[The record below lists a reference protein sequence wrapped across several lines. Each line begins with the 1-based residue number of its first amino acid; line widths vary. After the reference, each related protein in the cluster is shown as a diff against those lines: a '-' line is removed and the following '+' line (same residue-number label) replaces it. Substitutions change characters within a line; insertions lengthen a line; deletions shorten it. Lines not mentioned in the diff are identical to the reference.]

1 MPRLRATH
9 ALLPTPSHAH
19 ARSAAASAPASPF
32 MQADRAALR
41 TLGRQ
46 ARLFAAAALAATLI
60 ACGGGGDSAP
70 APTPTP
76 SPPPANQPPVA
87 SFISAATA
95 QAGAPLGFDASAS
108 TDPDNDALTFS
119 WDFGDGTRGG
129 GAGLAHVFTAAG
141 SYTVRL
147 TVADSRGANT
157 STQRTLTVSAGPA
170 AGAPATLRTVVSD
183 GTSPLQG
190 VTVSINGAGSSATT
204 AADGKAD
211 VSVPTGV
218 PAQLKF
224 SKAGYADQFKQVE
237 LATGATGA
245 SMEVRMLARE
255 AALTLP
261 DAAAGGTLAGRDGA
275 RIVLPANAL
284 VDASGQPV
292 TGAVQISMTPV
303 NVGTNP
309 GAFPGSF
316 IGLQASGARGLLA
329 SYGTVEYVLS
339 QNGAPVQLAPGAS
352 ATIEM
357 PIYTRLNLDG
367 SSVTTGA
374 SIPLWS
380 LDERTAQWVQE
391 GSGTVVASA
400 GSPSELALRAQVGHF
415 SWWNVDAF
423 VGAPFNSPTRC
434 CIRDLP
440 NGPCKE
446 NSGDIC
452 TLTGTA
458 LGGQSAG
465 ASAIVRP
472 LAIDPA
478 TQRIPLSV
486 ATAQVLALGG
496 GVLGMPPN
504 MDVELVGTARNGSY
518 RGVTTVRGP
527 SGAGPQLVLDLLPN
541 SNSGNDDPISL
552 PWDQNYT
559 MQGVGEVDRFLLT
572 VAAGPGFEA
581 RITSLGGSFA
591 GTARLRRPDNSVA
604 AELPFGAG
612 TPAMITE
619 QTAVAGVYTIEVV
632 AGGGVPGAYR
642 LEASALSDCGS
653 TQALTLPSTQ
663 TVTLS
668 ASQSRCY
675 DLTLAAD
682 QVLDARVSSFSG
694 GISGSLTLSTAG
706 GAQSLRAIAWP
717 AQAGGSNRIQTGIGV
732 AGTYRLRLLNTSASS
747 GSLQLAL
754 TQPSVQTLAVPDTL
768 TASDITTAA
777 GKLLLIKPPADGTYF
792 LSLANTAGVVGAGF
806 EPNAAGFTIGT
817 QPSARVHRVEAP
829 LLPVVTVFRN
839 SGSGTVTISTGVPTP
854 LTRDIDISAT
864 APAGSPLVYVFS
876 GSVGETIAFG
886 RAHPDGSFAVTS
898 MDVFAPSG
906 AALGETS
913 IVHTLPAAG
922 LYTLQLAAL
931 GASPSPVTFRVN
943 TAPAPANLALVP
955 PVTSQSID
963 LPLGQVLRYTL
974 DVTRG
979 QLVGLQLNTTGA
991 LNVSAS
997 LPGVVAVETP
1007 TSGSGPFT
1015 AASVP
1020 SFVYTTGNAT
1030 VTLRSTST
1038 VLERARGTATLGV
1051 VRPVPANAALDA
1063 AVTGNVAV
1071 GEWTSYRF
1079 TVSATGRYLLRLTT
1093 SAAGQYGLESTVW
1106 AATTPFTS
1114 GYAGEFSSS
1123 LSSVSVP
1130 IEGLGQFTAGD
1141 ITVTVRNTSAGT
1153 STVPFTLALVSLDAP
1168 VPLTLGAAPTAGTID
1183 IDGERDFFSF
1193 AGTGGQDYTVRVTPN
1208 FAGMLRVRKL
1218 NPNGDFT
1225 NRASEIFTIAGTP
1238 LTMTAGAMT
1247 TFNFT
1252 IPADATFG
1260 NGTYL
1265 VEVEAA
1271 AGNTG
1276 GYTVQL
1282 TSP

>member
-9 ALLPTPSHAH
+9 ALLPPPSHAH
-19 ARSAAASAPASPF
+19 ARSAAASPPASPL
-32 MQADRAALR
+32 MQADRASLR
-41 TLGRQ
+41 TLGRRT
-46 ARLFAAAALAATLI
+46 RLFVAAAMAATLI

-76 SPPPANQPPVA
+76 PPPPANQPPVA
-87 SFISAATA
+87 SFTSAATA

-147 TVADSRGANT
+147 TVADSRGAST
-157 STQRTLTVSAGPA
+157 STQRTVTVSAGPA
-170 AGAPATLRTVVSD
+170 AGAPATLQAVVSD
-183 GTSPLQG
+183 GSAPLQG

-237 LATGATGA
+237 LASGATGA
-245 SMEVRMLARE
+245 SIEVRMLARE

-292 TGAVQISMTPV
+292 TGAVQVSMTPV

-309 GAFPGSF
+309 AAFPGSF

-339 QNGAPVQLAPGAS
+339 QNGAPVQLAPGRS
-352 ATIEM
+352 ATIEL

-374 SIPLWS
+374 SIALWS

-391 GSGTVVASA
+391 GSGIVVASA

-434 CIRDLP
+434 CIRDAP

-458 LGGQSAG
+458 RGGQSAG
-465 ASAIVRP
+465 AGAIVRP
-472 LAIDPA
+472 LALDPA

-496 GVLGMPPN
+496 GMLGMPPDI
-504 MDVELVGTARNGSY
+504 DVELVGTARNGSY

-527 SGAGPQLVLDLLPN
+527 SGTGPQLVLDLLPN
-541 SNSGNDDPISL
+541 ANSGNDDPISL

-559 MQGVGEVDRFLLT
+559 MQAVGEVDRFLLS
-572 VAAGPGFEA
+572 VAAGPGFET

-604 AELPFGAG
+604 AELPFSAG

-619 QTAVAGVYTIEVV
+619 QTALAGVYTIEVV
-632 AGGGVPGAYR
+632 AGSGVPGAYR

-653 TQALTLPSTQ
+653 TQALTLPSTE

-668 ASQSRCY
+668 ANQSRCY

-694 GISGSLTLSTAG
+694 GISGSLTLATAG

-717 AQAGGSNRIQTGIGV
+717 AQAGGSSRIQTGIGV

-754 TQPSVQTLAVPDTL
+754 TQPGAQTLAVPGTL

-777 GKLLLIKPPADGTYF
+777 SKLLLIKPPGDGKYF
-792 LSLANTAGVVGAGF
+792 LALANTAGVVGAGF
-806 EPNAAGFTIGT
+806 EPNTATFTVAT
-817 QPSARVHRVEAP
+817 QASARVHRVEAP

-854 LTRDIDISAT
+854 LTRDTDVST
-864 APAGSPLVYVFS
+864 TVPAGGLAVYAVE
-876 GSVGETIAFG
+876 GTVGESIAFG
-886 RAHPDGSFAVTS
+886 RGHPDGSFAVTS
-898 MDVFAPSG
+898 MDVFAPG
-906 AALGETS
+906 GTALGATS
-913 IVHTLPAAG
+913 TLHSLPATG
-922 LYTLQLAAL
+922 PYTVQLAAL
-931 GASPSPVTFRVN
+931 GSAAPVTFRVN
-943 TAPAPANLALVP
+943 TAPAPAPLAPTP
-955 PVTSQSID
+955 PVTSQAID

-974 DVTRG
+974 DLTRG
-979 QLVGLQLNTTGA
+979 QLVGLRLSTSGP
-991 LNVSAS
+991 LNVSAA
-997 LPGVVAVETP
+997 LPGVVALDTP

-1015 AASVP
+1015 AATGP

-1030 VTLRSTST
+1030 LTLRSTST
-1038 VLERARGTATLGV
+1038 VLERARGSATVGV
-1051 VRPVPANAALDA
+1051 VRPAPVNSALDM
-1063 AVTGNVAV
+1063 AVTGSVAA
-1071 GEWTSYRF
+1071 GEWTSYGF
-1079 TVSATGRYLLRLTT
+1079 TVPAAGRYLLRLTST
-1093 SAAGQYGLESTVW
+1093 ASAPFGVEATAW
-1106 AATTPFTS
+1106 AATTQLGG
-1114 GYAGEFSSS
+1114 GYGGEFSSS
-1123 LSSVSVP
+1123 VSSLSVP
-1130 IEGLGQFTAGD
+1130 IEGLGLLAAGN
-1141 ITVTVRNTSAGT
+1141 ITVTVRNTSVGSAA
-1153 STVPFTLALVSLDAP
+1153 VPFAVALVSLDPP
-1168 VPLTLGAAPTAGTID
+1168 VPLAAGAAPTAGTID

-1193 AGTGGQDYTVRVTPN
+1193 AGTAGQAYTVRVTPN
-1208 FAGMLRVRKL
+1208 FAGTVRVRKL
-1218 NPNGDFT
+1218 NPNGDYT
-1225 NRASEIFTIAGTP
+1225 NRTSETFNLAGTP
-1238 LTMTAGAMT
+1238 VAMTAGAMAT
-1247 TFNFT
+1247 LSFT

-1260 NGTYL
+1260 DGTYL
-1265 VEVEAA
+1265 VEVVAD
-1271 AGNTG
+1271 AGLTG

-1282 TSP
+1282 ASP